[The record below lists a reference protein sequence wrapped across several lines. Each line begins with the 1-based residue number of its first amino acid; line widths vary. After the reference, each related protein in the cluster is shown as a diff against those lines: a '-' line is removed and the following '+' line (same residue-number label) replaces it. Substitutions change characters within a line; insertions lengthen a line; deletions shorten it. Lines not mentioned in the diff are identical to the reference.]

1 MKLRLW
7 KKFKNGGKNRYNPLR
22 KNLGKLLIR
31 KNRLRK
37 SRLLAAA
44 AAVVVVVVLTAEI
57 VVVLEEVEET
67 LLVDEGEDVIV
78 VPLVEDV
85 EVDVIGM
92 EKEEMIK

>member
-37 SRLLAAA
+37 SRLLA